1 MVGHPPVGALEELLF
16 TTDELLLFT
25 TDELLLFTTDELLLV
40 GVGGVVEELL
50 TTGLLELEGTG
61 GS

>member
-1 MVGHPPVGALEELLF
+1 MVGHPPVGALEE
-16 TTDELLLFT
+16 LLFT